1 MLKYTYIWVSDTAM
15 LDMDYDFEYR
25 ERASVAGPCHVHR
38 NVSRNVLECERGCT
52 TRKNVITHGGQRLE
66 TVLNDRGRCVRRG
79 AMT

>member
-38 NVSRNVLECERGCT
+38 NVSRNVLECAAWMHNKKERDNPW
-52 TRKNVITHGGQRLE
+52 RSKVRN
-66 TVLNDRGRCVRRG
+66 CVER
-79 AMT
+79 